1 MNQQFRNRP
10 VRTILSIALAGCLA
24 LSAALLV
31 PALPLWHGPL
41 P

>member
-24 LSAALLV
+24 LAARDSLQL
-31 PALPLWHGPL
+31 PARVAMVS
-41 P
+41 